1 MFFSTPM
8 IGSLCNRKITIN
20 FEKNV
25 FHPFHGKFYGN
36 FTLFREEKE
45 QFIDHFLSEEGDKKL
60 LMEKIEKVRT
70 KHERLRRYVS
80 NIGKAQQATIKMA
93 MEFIDL
99 LRKVDSVSENLEKD
113 WEAKKRFTKF
123 LSHKK
128 HFSLPKLF

>member
-1 MFFSTPM
+1 MK
-8 IGSLCNRKITIN
+8 KI
-20 FEKNV
+20 V

-60 LMEKIEKVRT
+60 LTEKIDKVRT

-123 LSHKK
+123 LTHKK
-128 HFSLPKLF
+128 HFSLPNMKAPLIEMVFFILIEA

>member
-1 MFFSTPM
+1 MK
-8 IGSLCNRKITIN
+8 KI
-20 FEKNV
+20 V

-45 QFIDHFLSEEGDKKL
+45 QFIDHFLSEDGDKKL
-60 LMEKIEKVRT
+60 LTEKIEKVRN
-70 KHERLRRYVS
+70 KHERLRRYVT

-113 WEAKKRFTKF
+113 WEAQKRFTKF
-123 LSHKK
+123 
-128 HFSLPKLF
+128 